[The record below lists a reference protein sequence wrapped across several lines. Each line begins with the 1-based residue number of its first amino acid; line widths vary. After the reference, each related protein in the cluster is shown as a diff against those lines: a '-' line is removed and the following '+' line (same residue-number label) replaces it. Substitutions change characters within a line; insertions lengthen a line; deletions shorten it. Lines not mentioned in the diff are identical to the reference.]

1 MEVNYNMEKIEVS
14 VVMSE
19 YNTKEECLCL
29 AIESILNQTFKDFEF
44 IIVDDCGENNLDEI
58 VKKYNDSRIKIV
70 KNDKNRGLV
79 YSLNHG
85 IKEAKG
91 KYIVRMDTDDISD
104 KRRIEKIYNYIK
116 EHPEYAV
123 VSSKVVEFSE
133 NRKIGILGKEGEKN
147 KKDIMRGNILI
158 HPSVIIKK
166 EAIEKVGYYKEYT
179 RAEDFVLWC
188 ELLLAGYR
196 LYTIDEVLLKY
207 RVNPED
213 YNKRKLKYRKGE
225 IKARL
230 VYYPKL
236 GANFKDYLYIVKS
249 IISGIMPIWFVRFYR
264 KNFVLNK

>member
-1 MEVNYNMEKIEVS
+1 MKKVDVS

-19 YNTKEECLCL
+19 YNTKREYLCT

-58 VKKYNDSRIKIV
+58 IEKYNDKRIKII

-91 KYIVRMDTDDISD
+91 EYIVRMDTDDIAD
-104 KRRIEKIYNYIK
+104 KKRIEKLYGYIK
-116 EHPEYAV
+116 SHPEYAV

-133 NRKIGILGKEGEKN
+133 NKKLGILGKEGEKS
-147 KKDIMRGNILI
+147 KKDIMHGNILI
-158 HPSVIIKK
+158 HPSVIMRKD
-166 EAIEKVGYYKEYT
+166 AIEKVGYYKDYT

-188 ELLLAGYR
+188 DLLLAGYR
-196 LYTIDEVLLKY
+196 LYTMNDILLKY

-230 VYYPKL
+230 EYYPKL
-236 GANFKDYLYIVKS
+236 GANIKDYLYIIKS
-249 IISGIMPIWFVRFYR
+249 VISGIMPIWFVRFYR

>member
-1 MEVNYNMEKIEVS
+1 MKKIKVS
-14 VVMSE
+14 VIMSE
-19 YNTKEECLCL
+19 YNTKEEYLCT

-44 IIVDDCGENNLDEI
+44 IIVDDCGKNNLDEI
-58 VKKYNDSRIKIV
+58 VEKYNDKRIKIV

-79 YSLNHG
+79 YSLNRG

-91 KYIVRMDTDDISD
+91 EYIVRIDTDDIAD
-104 KRRIEKIYNYIK
+104 KKRIEKLYGYIK
-116 EHPEYAV
+116 SHPEYAV

-133 NRKIGILGKEGEKN
+133 NKKLGILGKEGEKS
-147 KKDIMRGNILI
+147 KKDIMHGNILI
-158 HPSVIIKK
+158 HPSVIMRKD
-166 EAIEKVGYYKEYT
+166 AIEKVGYYKDYT

-188 ELLLAGYR
+188 DLLLAGYR
-196 LYTIDEVLLKY
+196 LYTMNDILLKY

-230 VYYPKL
+230 EYYPKL
-236 GANFKDYLYIVKS
+236 GANIKDYLYIIKS
-249 IISGIMPIWFVRFYR
+249 VISGIMPIWFVRFYR

>member
-1 MEVNYNMEKIEVS
+1 MKKIRVS

-19 YNTKEECLCL
+19 YNTKREYLCT

-58 VKKYNDSRIKIV
+58 MKKYNDKRIKIV

-91 KYIVRMDTDDISD
+91 EYIVRMDTDDIAN
-104 KRRIEKIYNYIK
+104 KKRIEKLYGYIK
-116 EHPEYAV
+116 SHPEYAV
-123 VSSKVVEFSE
+123 VSSRVAEFSG
-133 NRKIGILGKEGEKN
+133 NQKLGILGKEGEKS
-147 KKDIMRGNILI
+147 KKDIMHGNILI
-158 HPSVIIKK
+158 HPSVIMRKD
-166 EAIEKVGYYKEYT
+166 AIEKVGYYKDYT

-188 ELLLAGYR
+188 DLLLAGYR
-196 LYTIDEVLLKY
+196 LYTMNDILLKY

-230 VYYPKL
+230 EYYPKL

>member
-1 MEVNYNMEKIEVS
+1 MKKVDIS

-19 YNTKEECLCL
+19 YNTKREYLCT

-44 IIVDDCGENNLDEI
+44 IIVDDCGKNNLDEI
-58 VKKYNDSRIKIV
+58 VEKYNDKRIKIV

-91 KYIVRMDTDDISD
+91 EYIVRMDTDDIAD
-104 KRRIEKIYNYIK
+104 KKRIEKLYGYIK
-116 EHPEYAV
+116 SHPEYAV
-123 VSSKVVEFSE
+123 VSSRVVEFSE
-133 NRKIGILGKEGEKN
+133 NQKLGILGKKGEKS
-147 KKDIMRGNILI
+147 KKDIMHGNILI
-158 HPSVIIKK
+158 HPSVIMRKD
-166 EAIEKVGYYKEYT
+166 AIEKVGYYKDYT

-188 ELLLAGYR
+188 DLLLDGYR
-196 LYTIDEVLLKY
+196 LYTMNDILLKY

-230 VYYPKL
+230 EYYPKL
-236 GANFKDYLYIVKS
+236 GANIKDYLYIIKS
-249 IISGIMPIWFVRFYR
+249 LISGIMPIWFVRFYR